1 VKLGFL
7 EIYITGKFW
16 KYLADLKEKRVEVRP
31 MTYSLDNIDSAATT
45 KKATPVQNKS
55 PVKK

>member
-1 VKLGFL
+1 
-7 EIYITGKFW
+7 
-16 KYLADLKEKRVEVRP
+16 LADLKEKRVEVRP